1 MQKEV
6 TFAGFG
12 GQGIMS
18 IGQFVA
24 YTGMEEGKEVCW
36 LPSYG
41 PEMRGGTAYCTVVV
55 SDRPIGSP
63 IINSPIYA
71 VVMNRPSLDK
81 FGPMVKSGGL
91 LCINSSLI
99 DTQSDRTDI
108 DQLLV
113 PANDIAIGHK
123 MPRSANIAMLGAFV
137 GRSGIVEMENLKKF
151 IEKKFAKRPETV
163 SVNLDILREGF
174 QIGAEKKEAV

>member
-24 YTGMEEGKEVCW
+24 YTGMEEGSEVVW

-63 IINSPIYA
+63 IIQNPQYA
-71 VVMNRPSLDK
+71 VVMNRPSFDK
-81 FGPMVKSGGL
+81 FEPTIKPGGL
-91 LCINSSLI
+91 IVINSSLI
-99 DTQSDRTDI
+99 DVKSRRTDI
-108 DQLLV
+108 DQLGV
-113 PANDIAIGHK
+113 PANEIAIKHGL
-123 MPRSANIAMLGAFV
+123 PRSANIAMLGAFV
-137 GRSGIVEMENLKKF
+137 GRSGIIKSNNLKKF
-151 IEKKFAKRPETV
+151 IEKKFGSRREVLESNMK
-163 SVNLDILREGF
+163 ILEEGLG
-174 QIGAEKKEAV
+174 IAENSQ

>member
-1 MQKEV
+1 M
-6 TFAGFG
+6 FSGFG

-18 IGQFVA
+18 MGQFVA

-41 PEMRGGTAYCTVVV
+41 PEMRGGTAYCFVVV

-63 IINSPIYA
+63 IIDRPSFI

-81 FGPMVKSGGL
+81 FHTKVKDGGL

-99 DTQSDRTDI
+99 DVTSDRTDI
-108 DQLLV
+108 NQLLV
-113 PANDIAIGHK
+113 PANDIANDLGAG
-123 MPRSANIAMLGAFV
+123 RSANIAMLGAFV
-137 GRSGIVEMENLKKF
+137 GRTKIIGVDSLRKF
-151 IEKKFAKRPETV
+151 ITNKFGKNPKIAELNMKVLDEGLSLGEKGAK
-163 SVNLDILREGF
+163 
-174 QIGAEKKEAV
+174 K